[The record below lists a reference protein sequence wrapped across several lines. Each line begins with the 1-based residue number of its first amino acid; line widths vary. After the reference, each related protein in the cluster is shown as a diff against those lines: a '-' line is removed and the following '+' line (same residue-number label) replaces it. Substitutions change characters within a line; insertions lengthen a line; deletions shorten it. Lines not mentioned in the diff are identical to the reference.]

1 MTATKP
7 AAFLPRQWSLSLSFS
22 FRAIAIASILPA
34 LCPAQTPPQ
43 YNISTVVGNT
53 TGGYAGDGG
62 PAASAEINQPFSC
75 AYAGGNLYIA
85 DQLNNRIR
93 LVTGNGNVVTGN
105 DAITTVAGNG
115 TSGYAG
121 DGAPAGRAN
130 LYSPSGVAVD
140 GSGNIYIAD
149 TTNNAV
155 RLVSTKGII
164 STVAG
169 GLGAGYYGDGGAAN
183 GAALT
188 SPSGVALDRAGNLY
202 IADTGNSVVRK
213 VTNPQNNGT
222 ITTVAGNGGADYGG
236 DGGSATGPNAQ
247 LNNPEAVALDTA
259 GNLYIADTRNNRI
272 RMVSTS
278 GVITTIAGN
287 GVAGRAGDG
296 AAATVAEISNPEGVA
311 VDSAGNLYIAD
322 TYNNRI
328 RIVTNGVINTVAGT
342 GGGGYAGDG
351 GPSTKAELLFP
362 SGVAVDAAGN
372 VYVSDTQNNVI
383 RLLTVTAPGGG
394 GGPVPVVTSVEN
406 SATGQVDDSTH
417 GAAPNS
423 FISIYASNVGT
434 VSSGSIFPATYFQGI
449 KVLFN
454 GEPAPLYSVT
464 VAPTFSQINVVVPS
478 GLPDSGTAN
487 LSVQN
492 ASGIGQSFALTLA
505 PADVAVF
512 RFTLDTAHPDSGAVT
527 IAGKAWDVMAAS
539 TAAAYKL
546 MACTGLSAATL
557 CGQPAKPGDNISV
570 YFTGGGLATPNAD
583 PYGQPVAPGA
593 VAPVDGSVLYK
604 MTQAPTVT
612 IGGVDAP
619 VLFAGIAPGT
629 AAEYQLNTT
638 IPASL
643 QSSDSVPLAITVGSS
658 SDTVTIA
665 IQTP

>member
-1 MTATKP
+1 M
-7 AAFLPRQWSLSLSFS
+7 L
-22 FRAIAIASILPA
+22 LPA

-43 YNISTVVGNT
+43 YNISTVAGN
-53 TGGYAGDGG
+53 GAEGYAGDGG
-62 PAASAEINQPFSC
+62 PATSAELDLPFSC

-85 DQLNNRIR
+85 DQGNNRIR
-93 LVTGNGNVVTGN
+93 LLTANGKVVTGS

-115 TSGYAG
+115 TSGYIG
-121 DGAPAGRAN
+121 DGAPAGRAELAN
-130 LYSPSGVAVD
+130 PSGVAVD
-140 GSGNIYIAD
+140 SSGNVYIAD
-149 TTNNAV
+149 TVNHAV

-188 SPSGVALDRAGNLY
+188 SPAGVALDRAGNLY

-236 DGGSATGPNAQ
+236 DGGSATGPNAE
-247 LNNPEAVALDTA
+247 LNNPEGVAVDTD
-259 GNLYIADTRNNRI
+259 GNLYIADSRNSRI

-278 GVITTIAGN
+278 GVLTTIAGS
-287 GVAGRAGDG
+287 GVFGHAGDG
-296 AAATVAEISNPEGVA
+296 GAATVAELSNPEGVA
-311 VDSAGNLYIAD
+311 VDTQGNLYIAD
-322 TYNNRI
+322 TDNHRI
-328 RIVTNGVINTVAGT
+328 RIVTNGVINTVAGA
-342 GGGGYAGDG
+342 GAGGYTGDG
-351 GPSTKAELLFP
+351 GPATKAELLFP
-362 SGVAVDAAGN
+362 SGVAVDASGN
-372 VYVSDTQNNVI
+372 LYVADTQNNVI
-383 RLLTVTAPGGG
+383 RLLTVTVQGGG
-394 GGPVPVVTSVEN
+394 GGPVPVVKSVEN

-423 FISIYASNVGT
+423 FISIYALNIGT
-434 VSSGSIFPATYFQGI
+434 VSSASIFPATYFQGI
-449 KVLFN
+449 KALFN

-478 GLPDSGTAN
+478 GLPDAGTVN

-492 ASGIGQSFALTLA
+492 ASGLSQSFALTLA
-505 PADVAVF
+505 PADVGVF
-512 RFTLDTAHPDSGAVT
+512 RFTLDPEHPNSGAVT

-546 MACTGLSAATL
+546 MACTGLSPATL
-557 CGQPAKPGDNISV
+557 CGQPAAPGDNISV
-570 YFTGGGLATPNAD
+570 YFTGGGLATPNGD
-583 PYGQPVAPGA
+583 PYGQPVASGA
-593 VAPVDGSVLYK
+593 VAPADGSVLYET
-604 MTQAPTVT
+604 TQTLTVA